1 MNTISERLLEILRR
15 DCLLRGRF
23 KLASGAETD
32 TYLDCRK
39 LWRSHSLGVVSRVL
53 LDLVESLS
61 FFPFDTVG
69 ALGAGSV
76 LLGSFLTRWRMGFG
90 EDLDGFC
97 LRDQPKNH
105 GVQSA
110 VDGWLKPG
118 AHVLLLDDVLTSGSS
133 LRRVEKVV
141 LEAGGCVVGA
151 CVLVDRQAQREPL
164 PWPVRSVFTLAEIA
178 GDGA

>member
-1 MNTISERLLEILRR
+1 MKPIRERLLEILRR

-39 LWRSHSLGVVSRVL
+39 LWRSPSLGVVSRVL
-53 LDLVESLS
+53 LDLVETLCLS
-61 FFPFDTVG
+61 WFDTVG
-69 ALGAGSV
+69 TLGAGRV
-76 LLGSFLTRWRMGFG
+76 LLGSFLTRWRMRFRT
-90 EDLDGFC
+90 DLDGFC
-97 LRDQPKNH
+97 LRDQPKHH

-118 AHVLLLDDVLTSGSS
+118 ARILLLDDVLTSGDS
-133 LRRVEKVV
+133 LRRVEKVA

-151 CVLVDRQAQREPL
+151 CVLVDRQVQREPL
-164 PWPVRSVFTLAEIA
+164 PWPVQSVFTLAEIA